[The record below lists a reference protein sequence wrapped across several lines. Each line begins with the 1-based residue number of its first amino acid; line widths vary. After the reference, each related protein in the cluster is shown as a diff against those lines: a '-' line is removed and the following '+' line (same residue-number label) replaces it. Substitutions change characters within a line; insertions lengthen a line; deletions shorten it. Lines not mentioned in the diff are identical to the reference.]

1 MLIRL
6 FLGLYHEL
14 CIADGDGACLVLAAR
29 GLIITLNLSYR
40 AVRWRSLDSIPGMHT
55 WNLYRN
61 VRVPRFFIV
70 FVQRA
75 DGAYDNEEKQSA
87 RVRTHTITTRIHTCN
102 GNTAPRACFM
112 SHQSQLPFEM
122 KWRTIFVNPRPCPFP
137 LPLPLHV
144 SGNESVSQ
152 KC

>member
-87 RVRTHTITTRIHTCN
+87 RVRTHTHTHHHKPNTYVQWEHGAPGLFHESSVPTTLRD
-102 GNTAPRACFM
+102 
-112 SHQSQLPFEM
+112 EM
-122 KWRTIFVNPRPCPFP
+122 EDHLR
-137 LPLPLHV
+137 
-144 SGNESVSQ
+144 
-152 KC
+152 